1 MNRLTASFALSLLI
15 LCSCGEKGSEDGS
28 FIQTRGTYELGKGA
42 SLEIFRDENDLMDFR
57 HTRRNGNMAE
67 WVDGIVAEESSW
79 FVYVVDFDEVWLA
92 TGSDLIFMY
101 EGDEVSGSISIFS
114 CRKPVAVNQTIYE
127 KMPGPVMSMLG
138 SKLKSRIQEARK
150 GEEANQIPQ

>member
-1 MNRLTASFALSLLI
+1 
-15 LCSCGEKGSEDGS
+15 
-28 FIQTRGTYELGKGA
+28 
-42 SLEIFRDENDLMDFR
+42 
-57 HTRRNGNMAE
+57 MAE

-79 FVYVVDFDEVWLA
+79 FVYVVDFDEVWFA